1 MDFIKNMYEEGLVDK
16 QLDED
21 AWADIRKRR
30 VERLR
35 DERNSALYGY
45 LVGPEKA
52 MRAKKFIEAA
62 ENGKSIPSAFVAGY
76 FPIIAMIDDIVDAGP
91 GAIAQLRNLHKRHQ
105 NWHINAIFLQKD

>member
-1 MDFIKNMYEEGLVDK
+1 MNFIKDLYNEGLVEK
-16 QLDED
+16 HLEED

-35 DERNSALYGY
+35 DERNVALYGY

-62 ENGKSIPSAFVAGY
+62 ENGQSIPKTFVEGY

-105 NWHINAIFLQKD
+105 K

>member
-1 MDFIKNMYEEGLVDK
+1 MDFIKNMYEEGLVEK

-35 DERNSALYGY
+35 DERNVALYGY

-52 MRAKKFIEAA
+52 MRAKRFIEMA
-62 ENGKSIPSAFVAGY
+62 EEGKSIPKNFVEAY

-91 GAIAQLRNLHKRHQ
+91 GAVAQLRNLHKRH
-105 NWHINAIFLQKD
+105 KK

>member
-1 MDFIKNMYEEGLVDK
+1 MDFIKNMYQEGLVEK
-16 QLDED
+16 HLEED

-35 DERNSALYGY
+35 DERNVALYGY

-52 MRAKKFIEAA
+52 MRAKRFVEEAEA
-62 ENGKSIPSAFVAGY
+62 GHSIPKNLVEAY

-91 GAIAQLRNLHKRHQ
+91 GAVAQLRNLHKRH
-105 NWHINAIFLQKD
+105 KK